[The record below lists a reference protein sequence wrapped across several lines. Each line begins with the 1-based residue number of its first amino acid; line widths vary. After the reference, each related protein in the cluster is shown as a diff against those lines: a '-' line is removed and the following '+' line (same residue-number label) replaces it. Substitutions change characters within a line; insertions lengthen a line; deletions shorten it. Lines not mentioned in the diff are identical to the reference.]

1 MAYLDGKPEGDHSM
15 AGTWETGEDVYPV
28 DLQDPRDMA
37 KARLPESQFPVGA
50 NPHPPYHV

>member
-1 MAYLDGKPEGDHSM
+1 M

-50 NPHPPYHV
+50 NPHPPYHA